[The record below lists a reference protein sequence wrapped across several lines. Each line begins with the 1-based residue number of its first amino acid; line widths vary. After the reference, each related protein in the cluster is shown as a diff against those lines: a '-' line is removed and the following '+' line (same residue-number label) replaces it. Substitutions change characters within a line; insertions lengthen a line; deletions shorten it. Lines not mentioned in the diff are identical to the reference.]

1 MIEKQGT
8 LILRVDANVPV
19 KNEALLLEQILPEWD
34 SYPIDHFVFFDDR
47 SYDGTSDVIQSILE
61 KDRYTIFRDPH
72 QNNFDESK
80 TRSTML
86 EHSRDNGADIV
97 ISIDA
102 DELLSDPFIDQWDG
116 IMSQSLDHKLMTFQ
130 WNVVGDL
137 RHYRCDPAYYSN
149 YRDFIFPM
157 NHTDSYDL
165 GPCAPSGVART
176 PNINAPVGTLHDESA
191 FVHLQALNVRFYALK
206 QLWYKTFEYLH
217 YDKSVDQINAA
228 YDPVVNG
235 LDFCSRDM
243 PSHILSLDT
252 FDSGVFDCIAKERGY
267 VDYILEYSVP
277 ELITFG
283 GEYLK

>member
-8 LILRVDANVPV
+8 LILRVDANVQV
-19 KNEALLLEQILPEWD
+19 KNEALLLDQVLPEWD
-34 SYPIDHFVFFDDR
+34 SYPIDHFVFYDDG
-47 SYDGTSDVIQSILE
+47 SFDGTADVIQSNLE
-61 KDRYTIFRDPH
+61 KNRYTILSDSIHTKFHEAR
-72 QNNFDESK
+72 N
-80 TRSTML
+80 RSAML

-116 IMSQSLDHKLMTFQ
+116 IMSQALDHKLMTFQ

-137 RHYRCDPAYYSN
+137 GHYRCDPAYYSN
-149 YRDFIFPM
+149 YRDFIFPVE
-157 NHTDSYDL
+157 HTGKFDL
-165 GPCAPSGVART
+165 SLSRYHSPRT
-176 PNINAPVGTLHDESA
+176 PNINAPVGTLHDDQG

-252 FDSGVFDCIAKERGY
+252 FDSGVFSLIEKERGY

-283 GEYLK
+283 KEYLR